1 MCRGEGMVKKVVFF
15 DIDGTLVTRNNQV
28 PKTTIE
34 AIEQLKKNGVTPII
48 ATGRSPLLI
57 KEIAQT
63 LNIDSY
69 ISMNGQYI
77 VYEGEVVYSNPI
89 EMDLVDEV
97 VKVAA
102 DKDDGILLSTGD
114 EIIANSLVSLATR
127 GRFFTFMKG
136 LVRII
141 PEKIKLRLW
150 KRMMS
155 NAPEKKD
162 YAGKDIYMMNINAN
176 PEKGR
181 AYEEL
186 FSDVLTFTR
195 ANDIS
200 MDIIGKGISKATG
213 IQHMMSL
220 LNVDRGNTFAFG
232 DGLNDMEMLQ
242 YVGTGVAMANGYD
255 ALKEIADHVTDSVFN
270 HGIAKGLKALELI

>member
-1 MCRGEGMVKKVVFF
+1 MMKKVVFF

-34 AIEQLKKNGVTPII
+34 AIKQLKANGVTPII

-63 LNIDSY
+63 LDINSY

-77 VYEGEVVYSNPI
+77 VYEGEVVFSNPI
-89 EMDLVDEV
+89 EIDLVDQV
-97 VKVAA
+97 VKAA
-102 DKDDGILLSTGD
+102 AEKDDGILLSTGE
-114 EIIANSLVSLATR
+114 EIIANSFVSLATR
-127 GRFFTFMKG
+127 GRLFTFMKG

-141 PEKIKLRLW
+141 PEKIKLKLW
-150 KRMMS
+150 ERMMN
-155 NAPEKKD
+155 NAPDRKD
-162 YAGKDIYMMNINAN
+162 YVGKDIYMMNINAN
-176 PEKGR
+176 PEQGR

-220 LNVDRGNTFAFG
+220 LDVERENTFAFG

>member
-1 MCRGEGMVKKVVFF
+1 MKKVVFF

-150 KRMMS
+150 ERMMR
-155 NAPEKKD
+155 NAPDKKD

>member
-1 MCRGEGMVKKVVFF
+1 MMKKVVFF

-150 KRMMS
+150 ERMMR
-155 NAPEKKD
+155 NAPDKKD

-220 LNVDRGNTFAFG
+220 LNVDRENTFAFG

>member
-1 MCRGEGMVKKVVFF
+1 MMKKVVFF

-89 EMDLVDEV
+89 EMDLVDQV

-150 KRMMS
+150 ERMMR
-155 NAPEKKD
+155 NAPDKKD

>member
-1 MCRGEGMVKKVVFF
+1 MMKKVVFF

-150 KRMMS
+150 ERMMR
-155 NAPEKKD
+155 NAPDKKD

>member
-1 MCRGEGMVKKVVFF
+1 MMKKVVFF

-150 KRMMS
+150 ERMMR
-155 NAPEKKD
+155 NAPDKKD

-220 LNVDRGNTFAFG
+220 LDVDRENTFAFG

>member
-1 MCRGEGMVKKVVFF
+1 MMKKVVFF

-150 KRMMS
+150 ERMMR
-155 NAPEKKD
+155 NAPDKKD

-220 LNVDRGNTFAFG
+220 LDVERENTFAFG

-255 ALKEIADHVTDSVFN
+255 ALKDIADHVTDSVFN
-270 HGIAKGLKALELI
+270 HGVAKGLKALELI

>member
-1 MCRGEGMVKKVVFF
+1 MCRGEGMMKKVVFF

-150 KRMMS
+150 ERMMR
-155 NAPEKKD
+155 NAPDKKD

>member
-1 MCRGEGMVKKVVFF
+1 
-15 DIDGTLVTRNNQV
+15 
-28 PKTTIE
+28 
-34 AIEQLKKNGVTPII
+34 
-48 ATGRSPLLI
+48 
-57 KEIAQT
+57 
-63 LNIDSY
+63 
-69 ISMNGQYI
+69 
-77 VYEGEVVYSNPI
+77 
-89 EMDLVDEV
+89 MDLIDEV

-150 KRMMS
+150 ERMMR
-155 NAPEKKD
+155 NAPDKKD

-220 LNVDRGNTFAFG
+220 LDVERENTFAFG
-232 DGLNDMEMLQ
+232 DGLNDIEMLQ

>member
-1 MCRGEGMVKKVVFF
+1 MCRGEGIMKKVVFF

-28 PKTTIE
+28 PKTTIK
-34 AIEQLKKNGVTPII
+34 AIEQLKQNGVTPII

-77 VYEGEVVYSNPI
+77 VHEGKVVYSNPI
-89 EMDLVDEV
+89 EMDLVDQV
-97 VKVAA
+97 VKVAVER
-102 DKDDGILLSTGD
+102 DDGILLSTND
-114 EIIANSLVSLATR
+114 EIIANSLISLATR
-127 GRFFTFMKG
+127 GKFFVFMKG

-141 PEKIKLRLW
+141 PEKIKLKLW
-150 KRMMS
+150 ERMMS

-162 YAGKDIYMMNINAN
+162 YADKEIFMMNINAN
-176 PEKGR
+176 PEKGLE
-181 AYEEL
+181 YEEL

-200 MDIIGKGISKATG
+200 MDIISKGISKATG
-213 IQHMMSL
+213 IQQMMDIL
-220 LNVDRGNTFAFG
+220 GVDRANTFAFG

>member
-1 MCRGEGMVKKVVFF
+1 MCRGEGMMKKVVFF

-89 EMDLVDEV
+89 EMDLVDQV

-150 KRMMS
+150 ERMMR
-155 NAPEKKD
+155 NAPDKKD

>member
-1 MCRGEGMVKKVVFF
+1 MMKKVVFF

-150 KRMMS
+150 ERMMR
-155 NAPEKKD
+155 NAPDKKD

-220 LNVDRGNTFAFG
+220 LDVERENTFAFG

>member
-1 MCRGEGMVKKVVFF
+1 MKKVVFF
-15 DIDGTLVTRNNQV
+15 DIDGTLVTRNNKV

-34 AIEQLKKNGVTPII
+34 AIEKLKENGVTPVI

-57 KEIAQT
+57 KEVAQT
-63 LNIDSY
+63 LNINSY
-69 ISMNGQYI
+69 ISMNGQYV
-77 VYEGEVVYSNPI
+77 VYDGEVIYANPL

-97 VKVAA
+97 VKAA
-102 DKDDGILLSTGD
+102 VEKEDGILLSTHD
-114 EIIANSLVSLATR
+114 EIVSNSLISLATR
-127 GRFFTFMKG
+127 GYFFTFMKG

-141 PEKIKLRLW
+141 PEKIKLKLW
-150 KRMMS
+150 ERMMS
-155 NAPEKKD
+155 SAPDRKD
-162 YAGKDIYMMNINAN
+162 YANKDIYMMNINAN
-176 PEKGR
+176 PEQGQY
-181 AYEEL
+181 YEDK

-213 IQHMMSL
+213 IQHMMTKLGVS
-220 LNVDRGNTFAFG
+220 RENTFAFG

-255 ALKEIADHVTDSVFN
+255 ALKDIADHVTDSVFN
-270 HGIAKGLKALELI
+270 HGIAKGLKTLELI